1 MEMTRMSGTR
11 SVCAALLLVL
21 AGGPITNATSIV
33 IAFQSDRILVLADSR
48 VVRMNQTGNQSSDDM
63 CKLMILGEKF
73 AFAETG
79 EEGYTRAG
87 PNDPVP
93 EWNGK
98 SEASKAYEAHVRGG
112 LYDVALRWAI
122 QVANNFERFY
132 AANPAKVRLLAASQ
146 RGTLLE
152 GFFVG
157 TDTTHSLRIYMA
169 RIALDD
175 TLRIREGA
183 PVPIGYSLDSLPP
196 RSEAYSTD
204 TITKELLDGKTERAK
219 GAAKLWER
227 KAHRFPAPEQEF
239 RRLEFLIEQTG
250 SYNLAVHK
258 PVNALQVTREKA
270 TWIQNE
276 TCKHLHD

>member
-1 MEMTRMSGTR
+1 
-11 SVCAALLLVL
+11 
-21 AGGPITNATSIV
+21 
-33 IAFQSDRILVLADSR
+33 
-48 VVRMNQTGNQSSDDM
+48 
-63 CKLMILGEKF
+63 MILGEKF

-79 EEGYTRAG
+79 DEGYTQDD

-93 EWNGK
+93 GWNGK
-98 SEASKAYEAHVRGG
+98 SEAVKAYGANVLTDLH
-112 LYDVALRWAI
+112 DVALRWAI
-122 QVANNFERFY
+122 QVTNNFQRFY
-132 AANPAKVRLLAASQ
+132 AANPARVRLLAASQ

-183 PVPIGYSLDSLPP
+183 PVPIGYSVDSLPP
-196 RSEAYSTD
+196 RSQAYSTD
-204 TITKELLDGKTERAK
+204 TITRELLDGKTERAK
-219 GAAKLWER
+219 GVAKLWER
-227 KAHRFPAPEQEF
+227 KAHRFPETEQEF
-239 RRLEFLIEQTG
+239 RRLEFLVEQTG

-258 PVNALQVTREKA
+258 PVNALEVTREKA

-276 TCKHLHD
+276 TCKHLHE